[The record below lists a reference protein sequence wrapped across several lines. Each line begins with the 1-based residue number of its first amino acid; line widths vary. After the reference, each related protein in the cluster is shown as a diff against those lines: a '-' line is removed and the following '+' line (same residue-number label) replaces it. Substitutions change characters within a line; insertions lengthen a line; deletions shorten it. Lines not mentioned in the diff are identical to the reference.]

1 MTRLDGR
8 GPAKPA
14 EAVAISRP
22 SRALAL
28 AGLTLLLFSGCGA
41 RAKREALR
49 ACSFAPAGVGSSRV
63 VGDSVH
69 LEFALEIRNPGPGKA
84 VLDSFAAIASTDETP
99 LARLSHGRALEI
111 ASGSLDTARLQLA
124 MSKSAMI
131 STAMTLLMS
140 PPDSVRMVG
149 TAWIPGV
156 FGGYRAH
163 PVRAALP
170 WSALGGKLESMLL
183 KPR

>member
-1 MTRLDGR
+1 MSRLDGR

-14 EAVAISRP
+14 EAVVVSRP
-22 SRALAL
+22 SRVVAMGGLAL
-28 AGLTLLLFSGCGA
+28 LLLSGCGA

-49 ACSFAPAGVGSSRV
+49 SCSFAPAGIGSSRV

-69 LEFALEIRNPGPGKA
+69 MEFSLEIRNPGPGKA

-111 ASGSLDTARLQLA
+111 PAGAVDTARLQLA
-124 MSKSAMI
+124 MS
-131 STAMTLLMS
+131 LLMS
-140 PPDSVRMVG
+140 PPDSVRMEG

-156 FGGYRAH
+156 FGGHRPH

-170 WSALGGKLESMLL
+170 WSALGGRLESMLL
-183 KPR
+183 KPK

>member
-1 MTRLDGR
+1 MSCLDGR

-14 EAVAISRP
+14 EAVATTRP

-28 AGLTLLLFSGCGA
+28 AGLALLLFSGCGA

-49 ACSFAPAGVGSSRV
+49 ACSFAPAGIGSSRV

-69 LEFALEIRNPGPGKA
+69 MEFALEIRNPGPGKA
-84 VLDSFAAIASTDETP
+84 VLDSFSAIASTDDAS

-111 ASGSLDTARLQLA
+111 PAGAVDTAHLQLA
-124 MSKSAMI
+124 LSKTGMLSVAMS
-131 STAMTLLMS
+131 LLMS
-140 PPDSVRMVG
+140 PPDSVRMEG
-149 TAWIPGV
+149 TAWIPGM
-156 FGGYRAH
+156 FGGLRPH

-170 WSALGGKLESMLL
+170 WSALGGRLESMLL
-183 KPR
+183 KPK

>member
-1 MTRLDGR
+1 MSRLDGR

-14 EAVAISRP
+14 EAVVVSRP
-22 SRALAL
+22 SRVVAMGGLAL
-28 AGLTLLLFSGCGA
+28 LLLSGCGA

-49 ACSFAPAGVGSSRV
+49 SCSFAPAGIGSSRV
-63 VGDSVH
+63 LGDSVH
-69 LEFALEIRNPGPGKA
+69 MEFSLEIRNPGPGKA

-111 ASGSLDTARLQLA
+111 PAGAVDTARLQLA
-124 MSKSAMI
+124 MSKTGLISVAM
-131 STAMTLLMS
+131 SLLMS
-140 PPDSVRMVG
+140 PPDSVRMEG

-156 FGGYRAH
+156 FGGHRPH

-170 WSALGGKLESMLL
+170 WSALGGRLESMLL
-183 KPR
+183 KPK